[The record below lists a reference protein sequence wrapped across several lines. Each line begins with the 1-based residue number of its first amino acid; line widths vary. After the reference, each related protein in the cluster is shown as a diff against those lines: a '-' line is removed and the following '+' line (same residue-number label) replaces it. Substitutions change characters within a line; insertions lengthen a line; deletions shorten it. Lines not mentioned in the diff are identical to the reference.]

1 MRIVEFSYLEI
12 ASAAERYR
20 TGMAKYLPKRLR
32 SLYRSG
38 WAWAINGFTSSY
50 SSIDEIE
57 GQCHERDD
65 FCHRFT
71 AARRIVNSRAPDL
84 TNLAV
89 AVQTINLKVGK
100 P

>member
-1 MRIVEFSYLEI
+1 
-12 ASAAERYR
+12 
-20 TGMAKYLPKRLR
+20 MAKYLPKRLR

-38 WAWAINGFTSSY
+38 WAVAINGFTSSD
-50 SSIDEIE
+50 SAIDEIE

-71 AARRIVNSRAPDL
+71 AASTNRKLKSSRPD
-84 TNLAV
+84 NL

-100 P
+100 PLGIDIPATLLAAADE